1 MLHEQVNYVTYP
13 GVVLT
18 AACFA
23 NGRYEETAAAKCF
36 SNLLATG
43 FRRLEADVFWDVS
56 RSLWSLCPVELGNAD
71 GPFTTSASVALTPLQ
86 TATQLASDLLTDGN
100 AARDVFTALR
110 AFERQDSE
118 ALTAPVFS
126 TSSVSTPSI
135 TTTMTLNANPLIPTS
150 LSSYS
155 HAPPATPSDVA
166 IIKAGPYS
174 CTLGAD
180 LTLLVRVLSEHLEST
195 ETDLNATTNMLT
207 LNLHAAASPSD
218 PTGSAQTPTED
229 QLPDAGSLLSSIIAT
244 NASVYMVRLLKRSQ
258 NCERSFCT

>member
-155 HAPPATPSDVA
+155 HAPVGAVPLPRVA
-166 IIKAGPYS
+166 RAQEEFTSAKFV
-174 CTLGAD
+174 TLGSKKQP
-180 LTLLVRVLSEHLEST
+180 LSMLFL
-195 ETDLNATTNMLT
+195 DPNVTTR
-207 LNLHAAASPSD
+207 
-218 PTGSAQTPTED
+218 G
-229 QLPDAGSLLSSIIAT
+229 LSI
-244 NASVYMVRLLKRSQ
+244 
-258 NCERSFCT
+258 